1 MAAVSIHPEFQARNL
16 ANDVAVLFMETEVSC
31 DWWRA
36 AVLTSDWWRAAML
49 TSDWPQFRLDWNVD
63 TVCLPQPG
71 ESFDGRSC
79 FATGWGKDEF
89 GDAGEFQVISR
100 DIYRDYDIYCEYLDI
115 STVDTWRYLK

>member
-1 MAAVSIHPEFQARNL
+1 M
-16 ANDVAVLFMETEVSC
+16 
-31 DWWRA
+31 
-36 AVLTSDWWRAAML
+36 LTSDWWRAAVL

-89 GDAGEFQVISR
+89 GDAGEFQVRGAICSYVEIS
-100 DIYRDYDIYCEYLDI
+100 IVTMIFTANI
-115 STVDTWRYLK
+115 